1 MQLREFGEYSRNSL
15 NSYQANVFDPKHLAG
30 ASSDLVQSMV
40 KVGRKAAEL
49 ERVKLQTEIQKEKS
63 EIRRKRLENKLKM
76 SKEGGKGGPAKKTVK
91 PEPEP
96 MEDDDDNVLEDL
108 VTTTETDKG
117 QPSYSTLEPGGFVT
131 KGTDR
136 KSRLDKR
143 HAKIAAAAGKPEEA
157 EGEKEETEQE
167 KLEREAGELTSQ
179 LKRAERAE
187 AQAQEKEQKDK
198 AKRYSQRITSG
209 KFMKKPRA
217 VTLVETKK
225 RKKSMKMGDIASAEE
240 EDDPDDI
247 PEGFHLQ
254 EESPHCI
261 NMTRA
266 EDYQAYLRQVVLEFE
281 RLIKSGVTNVSE
293 EYAKVV
299 QSMFWAVKAN
309 KQTILNCADPAEVV
323 VSVPDARCKAWRLKL
338 NGKTAVD
345 PTTLVDIT
353 DIGPQMASDI
363 VNLKPQEI
371 MELVE
376 DELVGKSEQE
386 VGRIKKCIG
395 NICREQALA
404 HRHAAEAAD
413 NLANL
418 TDLVSL
424 PILVKVI
431 SATMRPT
438 VAIKIPEVD
447 DMIARAEQKVEA
459 IRQAKQKVGELKPI
473 DEVVFAQNIPK
484 YNLEW
489 EHSPNGRAT
498 AYLATL
504 VCRYMHELQQKD
516 KKVVLS
522 AKALETI
529 YHTASSSIGKLISG
543 KQYLGGAALEQLRDK
558 VEAEGKEL
566 PFKKKKKLPQRSSG
580 LAKTSGA
587 ASKD

>member
-1 MQLREFGEYSRNSL
+1 M
-15 NSYQANVFDPKHLAG
+15 FDPKHLAG
-30 ASSDLVQSMV
+30 ATSDLVQSMV

-76 SKEGGKGGPAKKTVK
+76 SKVGGKGGPAKNPKKTK
-91 PEPEP
+91 REPDG
-96 MEDDDDNVLEDL
+96 DDDDFLEDL
-108 VTTTETDKG
+108 VVDTETAK
-117 QPSYSTLEPGGFVT
+117 QPSYSTLKPGDFVT
-131 KGTDR
+131 KAEDR
-136 KSRLDKR
+136 KERLEKRRAKRKEDDDDDDDDKQ
-143 HAKIAAAAGKPEEA
+143 
-157 EGEKEETEQE
+157 ETEQE
-167 KLEREAGELTSQ
+167 KLEREAGELSSQ
-179 LKRAERAE
+179 LKKAERAE
-187 AQAQEKEQKDK
+187 AQAQEKDQKDK

-209 KFMKKPRA
+209 KFLKKPKA
-217 VTLVETKK
+217 VTLVETRK
-225 RKKSMKMGDIASAEE
+225 RKSMKMGDIASAEE

-281 RLIKSGVTNVSE
+281 RLIKSGATNISE

-309 KQTILNCADPAEVV
+309 KQTILNGADPAEVV
-323 VSVPDARCKAWRLKL
+323 ASVPDARCKAWRLKL

-345 PTTLVDIT
+345 PTTLVDDT
-353 DIGPQMASDI
+353 DIGPQTASDV
-363 VNLKPQEI
+363 VNLKPEEI

-376 DELVGKSEQE
+376 DELVGKSDQQ

-413 NLANL
+413 NLASL

-424 PILVKVI
+424 PILIKVI

-473 DEVVFAQNIPK
+473 DEVVFAQNVPK
-484 YNLEW
+484 YNPEW

-566 PFKKKKKLPQRSSG
+566 PFKKKKKLPLRSSE
-580 LAKTSGA
+580 LLNFLYPVLPS
-587 ASKD
+587 ASNEGERRTLFVFM

>member
-1 MQLREFGEYSRNSL
+1 M
-15 NSYQANVFDPKHLAG
+15 
-30 ASSDLVQSMV
+30 VQSMV

-63 EIRRKRLENKLKM
+63 EIRRKRLEKKLKM
-76 SKEGGKGGPAKKTVK
+76 SKAGGKGGTAKKKVK

-96 MEDDDDNVLEDL
+96 IDDDDNFLEDL

-198 AKRYSQRITSG
+198 AKRYSQRIMSG
-209 KFMKKPRA
+209 KFLKKPRA

-225 RKKSMKMGDIASAEE
+225 RKSMKMGDIASAEE

-266 EDYQAYLRQVVLEFE
+266 EDYQAYLRQVALEFE
-281 RLIKSGVTNVSE
+281 RLIKSGATNISE

-309 KQTILNCADPAEVV
+309 KQTILNGADPAKVV
-323 VSVPDARCKAWRLKL
+323 ASVPDARCKAWRLKL
-338 NGKTAVD
+338 SGKTAVD

-371 MELVE
+371 FEIVE
-376 DELVGKSEQE
+376 DELVGKSQEQ

-413 NLANL
+413 NLASL
-418 TDLVSL
+418 TDMVSL
-424 PILVKVI
+424 PILMKVI

-473 DEVVFAQNIPK
+473 DEVVFAQNVPK
-484 YNLEW
+484 YNPEW

-566 PFKKKKKLPQRSSG
+566 PFKKKKKLPLRSSG
-580 LAKTSGA
+580 LAKTSGT

>member
-1 MQLREFGEYSRNSL
+1 M
-15 NSYQANVFDPKHLAG
+15 FDPKHLAG

-49 ERVKLQTEIQKEKS
+49 EWVKLQTEIQKEKS
-63 EIRRKRLENKLKM
+63 KIRRKRLENKLKM

-167 KLEREAGELTSQ
+167 KLEREAGELTRQ

-281 RLIKSGVTNVSE
+281 RLIKSGVTNISE

-309 KQTILNCADPAEVV
+309 KQTILNGADPAEVV
-323 VSVPDARCKAWRLKL
+323 ASVPDARCKAWRLKL
-338 NGKTAVD
+338 SGKTAVD

-371 MELVE
+371 FELVE
-376 DELVGKSEQE
+376 DELVGKSQEE

-413 NLANL
+413 NLASL
-418 TDLVSL
+418 TDMVSL

-459 IRQAKQKVGELKPI
+459 IRQVGELKPI
-473 DEVVFAQNIPK
+473 EEVVFAQNIPK
-484 YNLEW
+484 YNPEW

-566 PFKKKKKLPQRSSG
+566 PFKKKKKLPLRSSG
-580 LAKTSGA
+580 LAKTSGTA
-587 ASKD
+587 LKD

>member
-1 MQLREFGEYSRNSL
+1 M
-15 NSYQANVFDPKHLAG
+15 
-30 ASSDLVQSMV
+30 AS
-40 KVGRKAAEL
+40 KA
-49 ERVKLQTEIQKEKS
+49 
-63 EIRRKRLENKLKM
+63 
-76 SKEGGKGGPAKKTVK
+76 GGKGPAKYPKK
-91 PEPEP
+91 MKREPDD
-96 MEDDDDNVLEDL
+96 DDDDNVLEDL
-108 VTTTETDKG
+108 VTTTEADKG
-117 QPSYSTLEPGGFVT
+117 QPSYSTLQPGDFVT
-131 KGTDR
+131 KAEDR
-136 KSRLDKR
+136 KERLEKRRAKKKDDDKADDDR
-143 HAKIAAAAGKPEEA
+143 
-157 EGEKEETEQE
+157 EETAQE
-167 KLEREAGELTSQ
+167 KLEWEAGELTSQ
-179 LKRAERAE
+179 LRKAERAE
-187 AQAQEKEQKDK
+187 AQAQEKDQKDK
-198 AKRYSQRITSG
+198 AKRYSQRIMSG
-209 KFMKKPRA
+209 KFLKKPKA

-225 RKKSMKMGDIASAEE
+225 RKKSMKMGNIASAEE

-266 EDYQAYLRQVVLEFE
+266 EDYQAYLRQIVLEFK
-281 RLIKSGVTNVSE
+281 RLIKSGATNISE
-293 EYAKVV
+293 EYAKVI

-309 KQTILNCADPAEVV
+309 KQTILNGADPGEVLA
-323 VSVPDARCKAWRLKL
+323 SVLDARCKALRLKL
-338 NGKTAVD
+338 SGKTAID
-345 PTTLVDIT
+345 PTTLVENT
-353 DIGPQMASDI
+353 EIGPQMASD
-363 VNLKPQEI
+363 VVSLKPQEI
-371 MELVE
+371 FELVE
-376 DELVGKSEQE
+376 DELVGKSKEQ
-386 VGRIKKCIG
+386 VNVIKKCIG

-413 NLANL
+413 NLASL

-424 PILVKVI
+424 PILIKVI

-447 DMIARAEQKVEA
+447 DMMARAEQKVEA

-473 DEVVFAQNIPK
+473 DEVVFAQNVPK
-484 YNLEW
+484 YNPEW
-489 EHSPNGRAT
+489 KHSPNGRAT

-543 KQYLGGAALEQLRDK
+543 KQYLGGAVLEQLRDK

-580 LAKTSGA
+580 LVKTS
-587 ASKD
+587 STSTK

>member
-1 MQLREFGEYSRNSL
+1 M
-15 NSYQANVFDPKHLAG
+15 
-30 ASSDLVQSMV
+30 QSMV

-63 EIRRKRLENKLKM
+63 EIRRKRLENLLKM

-281 RLIKSGVTNVSE
+281 RLIKSGATNVSE

-309 KQTILNCADPAEVV
+309 KQTILNGADPAEVV
-323 VSVPDARCKAWRLKL
+323 ASVPDARCKAWRLKL

-345 PTTLVDIT
+345 PTTLVDIA

-484 YNLEW
+484 YNPEW

-566 PFKKKKKLPQRSSG
+566 PFKKKKKLPLRSSG
-580 LAKTSGA
+580 LAKTSGTA
-587 ASKD
+587 LKD

>member
-1 MQLREFGEYSRNSL
+1 M
-15 NSYQANVFDPKHLAG
+15 FDPKHLAG

-40 KVGRKAAEL
+40 KVGRKAAKL
-49 ERVKLQTEIQKEKS
+49 EWVKLQTEIQKEKS
-63 EIRRKRLENKLKM
+63 KIRRKRLENKLKM

-157 EGEKEETEQE
+157 QGEKEETEQE
-167 KLEREAGELTSQ
+167 KLEWEAGELTSQ

-240 EDDPDDI
+240 EDEPDDI

-281 RLIKSGVTNVSE
+281 RLIKSGATNISE

-309 KQTILNCADPAEVV
+309 KQTILNGADPAEVV
-323 VSVPDARCKAWRLKL
+323 AMVPDARCKAWRLKL
-338 NGKTAVD
+338 RGKTAVD
-345 PTTLVDIT
+345 LTTLVDIT

-371 MELVE
+371 FELVE
-376 DELVGKSEQE
+376 DELVGKSQEE

-413 NLANL
+413 NSASL
-418 TDLVSL
+418 TDMVSL

-459 IRQAKQKVGELKPI
+459 ICQAKQKVGELKPI

-484 YNLEW
+484 YNAEW

-566 PFKKKKKLPQRSSG
+566 PFKKKKKLPLRSSG
-580 LAKTSGA
+580 LAKTSGTV
-587 ASKD
+587 SKN